1 EASSVEVLNP
11 YGNILARPAEDGV
24 FEVSAMIQTFTPGP
38 HDFTVLVDPG
48 TSAILVRV
56 EKKAGSRAVFVRDS
70 AGRCEGRVDV
80 TVMVP
85 PGLELIAHTT
95 SGDIQARGLR
105 GAVRADAAAGAV
117 EVAAAGAIEAATV
130 SGPIRATVLADEW

>member
-1 EASSVEVLNP
+1 MVLALMVLVQLALMQARWPLQQPDLPQTVAPAESRIERFHWTRELPEATSVEVLNP

-70 AGRCEGRVDV
+70 AG
-80 TVMVP
+80 
-85 PGLELIAHTT
+85 
-95 SGDIQARGLR
+95 
-105 GAVRADAAAGAV
+105 
-117 EVAAAGAIEAATV
+117 
-130 SGPIRATVLADEW
+130 